1 MFYFSEEGSLVS
13 ANLIVIG
20 GLILYVLCYWLY
32 GRFLQNRVVRATD
45 TPTPAT
51 RLRDDVDFVPA
62 NKYVL
67 FGHHF
72 ASIAGAAPI
81 VGPVIALAWGWLPA
95 LLWIWLGNIFIG
107 AVHDYLSLMSSVR
120 YDGHSVQWI
129 AGRVIKRRTGYI
141 FSWFIFFV
149 LILVVAAFGAV
160 LGKIFVAKPQ
170 VPSAYLLK
178 IVAALILGVLL
189 YRVRMNFGL
198 ATIIGILMLIGAI
211 WLGTQIPVK
220 ANYQIWMIVFFIYI
234 IVAAS
239 IPVHVLLQP
248 RDYLNAWLL
257 VGGLVLGGIAVA
269 LSFGKMQF
277 PALTCFSP
285 PLIAGKPTPF
295 WPVIPL
301 IIACGS
307 LSGFHSLVAS
317 GTTSKQLSKE
327 IEGLF
332 IGYGSMLTEGFL
344 STLVVAVVGAYGFAI
359 FSPHVAASL
368 KGDAVLFAMHY
379 KKAIGASGGPVG
391 VFAKAY
397 GLAVHKILHLPKEFI
412 TILAAMW
419 VASFAMTTLDT
430 TNRLARYT
438 LTEICE
444 PLKDKAPSIFSFLT
458 NRWIASIIPAAI
470 GIGLAWSGAW
480 SIIWPAFGGANQM
493 LASIAL
499 ITVAAWVIRVQRQ
512 KGMFCLIPALFLW
525 ITVTFAMI
533 WFLYAAVPVFMH
545 KSPAQAYAI
554 GIMIVIMLLLNIL
567 LIVDFFSSKEKEKV

>member
-1 MFYFSEEGSLVS
+1 MS
-13 ANLIVIG
+13 ANFANIIVIG
-20 GLILYVLCYWLY
+20 GLVLYVICYWLY
-32 GRFLQNRVVRATD
+32 GKFLQNRVVQATD
-45 TPTPAT
+45 TPTPAN

-178 IVAALILGVLL
+178 IMAALILGVLL

-198 ATIIGILMLIGAI
+198 ATIIGIIMLAGAI
-211 WLGTQIPVK
+211 WIGTKIPVS
-220 ANYQIWMIVFFIYI
+220 ASYQVWMIVFFIYI

-257 VGGLVLGGIAVA
+257 VGGLVLGGIAIA
-269 LSFGKMQF
+269 FSFGKMQF
-277 PALTCFSP
+277 PAFTCFSP

-327 IEGLF
+327 MEGLF

-368 KGDAVLFAMHY
+368 KGDALAFAIHY

-397 GLAVHKILHLPKEFI
+397 GLAVHKVLHLPREFI

-444 PLKDKAPSIFSFLT
+444 PLKDTAPSIFSFLT
-458 NRWIASIIPAAI
+458 NRWVASVIPAAL

-499 ITVAAWVIRVQRQ
+499 VTVAAWVIRVQKQ
-512 KGMFCLIPALFLW
+512 KGLFCLIPALFLW
-525 ITVTFAMI
+525 VTVTFAMI

-545 KSPAQAYAI
+545 KNPAQAYAI
-554 GIMIVIMLLLNIL
+554 GAMIVIMLLLNIL
-567 LIVDFFSSKEKEKV
+567 LIVDFFSSKNQVNRQ

>member
-1 MFYFSEEGSLVS
+1 MS

-32 GRFLQNRVVRATD
+32 GKFLQNRIVRATD
-45 TPTPAT
+45 SPTPAL

-129 AGRVIKRRTGYI
+129 AGRVIKKRTGYI

-160 LGKIFVAKPQ
+160 LGKIFAAKPQ

-189 YRVRMNFGL
+189 YRIRMNFSL
-198 ATIIGILMLIGAI
+198 ATIIGILMLIAAI
-211 WLGTQIPVK
+211 WLGTKIPIK
-220 ANYQIWMIVFFIYI
+220 ADYQVWMIVFFIYI

-257 VGGLVLGGIAVA
+257 VGGLVLGGIAIA
-269 LSFGKMQF
+269 FSFGKMQF

-368 KGDAVLFAMHY
+368 KGNALAFAMHY

-397 GLAVHKILHLPKEFI
+397 GLAVHEILHLPKDFI

-444 PLKDKAPSIFSFLT
+444 PLKDTAPSIFSFFT

-499 ITVAAWVIRVQRQ
+499 ITVAAWVIRVQKQ

-525 ITVTFAMI
+525 ITVTFAML

-545 KSPAQAYAI
+545 KNPAQAYAI
-554 GIMIVIMLLLNIL
+554 GIMIIIMLLLNIL
-567 LIVDFFSSKEKEKV
+567 LIVDFFSSKKES